1 MYAHPEQPSAPAV
14 DGDDHD
20 RGRRSRGVEMQ
31 LFRRNRSDRMSDDMS
46 AVMAQQASAATQQAQ
61 RLVDEGVEQASR
73 ALATAREQGAQVAED
88 ASEALGEW
96 RANVESMVRAQPV
109 TALALAALAG
119 LAVGALL
126 RSGEK

>member
-1 MYAHPEQPSAPAV
+1 
-14 DGDDHD
+14 
-20 RGRRSRGVEMQ
+20 MQ

-46 AVMAQQASAATQQAQ
+46 AAMAQQASAATQQAQ

-73 ALATAREQGAQVAED
+73 ALATAREQGGQIAED